1 MTNLEIRKGIQD
13 IEKWDKEHIFYNP
26 LFLTEDGKTLSITK
40 YCEKNNIYIFEQLL
54 DEKVKE
60 SMKQPFDK
68 VLTNML
74 KKILINTS
82 VPKDDILFINNGKE
96 IQLSQATQKNLYEA
110 SLATNYRDHHS
121 QAKWVTEINN
131 SINWGKVWTAVHNIL
146 STNQTKST
154 IWQHIH
160 LNFYTQYSYN
170 KWHKTKQK
178 CPLCK
183 KIPDNIFHIILYCD
197 FTNTLW
203 RDIEPVLME
212 LHPTSVSLEEKAFG
226 ITQEKV
232 TTGILLRNWITYLL
246 RDCISQEERAA
257 YYTLQPSIEKVKVK
271 LNVALDFEIY
281 QKILRYR
288 NNNNL
293 DFFDKIITHAGVLC
307 IKQCNEEYQVKRP
320 YK

>member
-1 MTNLEIRKGIQD
+1 
-13 IEKWDKEHIFYNP
+13 
-26 LFLTEDGKTLSITK
+26 
-40 YCEKNNIYIFEQLL
+40 
-54 DEKVKE
+54 
-60 SMKQPFDK
+60 
-68 VLTNML
+68 
-74 KKILINTS
+74 
-82 VPKDDILFINNGKE
+82 
-96 IQLSQATQKNLYEA
+96 
-110 SLATNYRDHHS
+110 
-121 QAKWVTEINN
+121 
-131 SINWGKVWTAVHNIL
+131 
-146 STNQTKST
+146 
-154 IWQHIH
+154 
-160 LNFYTQYSYN
+160 
-170 KWHKTKQK
+170 
-178 CPLCK
+178 
-183 KIPDNIFHIILYCD
+183 
-197 FTNTLW
+197 
-203 RDIEPVLME
+203 ME

-307 IKQCNEEYQVKRP
+307 IKQCNGEYQVKRP